1 MKANAVQTCFVV
13 LSLVVAAALQDMAPQ
28 FAGVKPPLLATLAIA
43 GVAAA
48 WLSQAARISL
58 VVGAGCMADALG
70 ELPPGAMGLF
80 IIGAAAAVT
89 AVRRSFLDEPAG
101 GVFGLLSLAIVS
113 PLIEVWLYLWG
124 SPGSEGAILSRML
137 AAMVVGS
144 PIGALAFA
152 SVEPLGIKLGLSADL
167 EKEAR

>member
-13 LSLVVAAALQDMAPQ
+13 LSLVTAAAIQDMAPQ
-28 FAGVKPPLLATLAIA
+28 FAGVKPPLLATLAVA
-43 GVAAA
+43 GVAAV

-101 GVFGLLSLAIVS
+101 AVFGLLVLAIVS
-113 PLIEVWLYLWG
+113 PLIEVWLYIWG
-124 SPGSEGAILSRML
+124 SPGAEGAILSRAL
-137 AAMVVGS
+137 AAMVIGS

-152 SVEPLGIKLGLSADL
+152 AVGPLGVKLGLSTGSG
-167 EKEAR
+167 KEAQ